1 MPGLKVLVDIF
12 AKTRHI
18 YPMNRLRQAIPLLVV
33 LIVVGCSSVPD
44 LVKQTKFERTSR
56 AYEKAI
62 RWSDFETA
70 SLFIKDTTAEKKT
83 EDLQKLKHFKV
94 IDYEIKKSSLL
105 KQHSQ
110 VLQVAEISYYRDDSA
125 VVKTFTNHQLWEY
138 DETLKNWYLLSG
150 LPNFK

>member
-1 MPGLKVLVDIF
+1 MPGPKVLIDIF
-12 AKTRHI
+12 AKHLYI
-18 YPMNRLRQAIPLLVV
+18 FAMNKLRLAIPLLAV
-33 LIVVGCSSVPD
+33 LIVGCANME

-70 SLFIKDTTAEKKT
+70 GLFIKETNAEKKT
-83 EDLQKLKHFKV
+83 QDQKKLKHFKV
-94 IDYEIKKSSLL
+94 INYEIKETTLL
-105 KQHSQ
+105 KEQSR

-138 DETLKNWYLLSG
+138 DATLENWYLLSG
-150 LPNFK
+150 LPDFK